1 MLKGIHLTL
10 LAGPGLA
17 VPVPQSVVD
26 ALTEVEIVSESGSTQ
41 SGAALKFRL
50 EKDSPLHTL
59 FLLAGGSLP
68 PIFRVI
74 LVATVNGT
82 PEVLADGVVT
92 KTQVSPGGAAS
103 PATLTVTLKDL
114 SEVMNWIDFNG
125 VPYPAMPPEARV
137 LLILSKYAPLGI
149 IPMVIPSVMPDIP
162 IPIDRVP
169 LHEGK
174 DLPYVRQL
182 AEDCG
187 YVFYVAPGP
196 TPGLSVAYWGP
207 EIKVG
212 VPQRALNIDMDAHTN
227 CLSLDFNFNQGRAR
241 LPVLMVQIPATK
253 VSIPIPI
260 PDVSLTN
267 PPLGAIPPFPKRID
281 ILSETAKYS
290 AIQAALFGL
299 GQASRAQD
307 AVEGSGS
314 LDVLRYGAILKSRQ
328 LVGVRGAGPAF
339 DGLYYVKSVTSSLK
353 RGEFRQSFNLA
364 RNGLLST
371 VPNVP
376 A

>member
-10 LAGPGLA
+10 LAGPAVA

-26 ALTEVEIVSESGSTQ
+26 ALTEVEVISESGSTQ
-41 SGAALKFRL
+41 SGAELKFRL
-50 EKDSPLHTL
+50 EKDSPLHTI

-92 KTQVSPGGAAS
+92 RTKVSPGGDGGAS
-103 PATLTVTLKDL
+103 ILSVTLKDL

-125 VPYPAMPPEARV
+125 IPYPAMPPEARA
-137 LLILSKYAPLGI
+137 LLILAKYAPLGI
-149 IPMVIPSVMPDIP
+149 IPLVIPAVLTDVP
-162 IPIDRVP
+162 IPVDRIP

-174 DLPYVRQL
+174 DLPYLRKL

-187 YVFYVAPGP
+187 YVFYVTPGPAPGV
-196 TPGLSVAYWGP
+196 SIAYWGP

-227 CLSLDFNFNQGRAR
+227 CLSLEFNFNQGRTR
-241 LPVLMVQIPATK
+241 LPLLMVQIPATK

-267 PPLGAIPPFPKRID
+267 PPLGAIPPFPKRIE
-281 ILSETAKYS
+281 ILSQTAKFS
-290 AIQAALFGL
+290 PIQAALFGL
-299 GQASRAQD
+299 GEAGRSQD

-314 LDVLRYGAILKSRQ
+314 LDVLRYGGTLKSRQ

-339 DGLYYVKSVTSSLK
+339 DGLYYVKSVTSNLK
-353 RGEFRQSFNLA
+353 RGEFRQSFSLV